1 MFPKTATGRNMFAIV
16 ATGVA
21 TTVATAGIL
30 LYLAYHEVRDR
41 SIAEMTNAAATSA
54 ANVETR
60 FEALKTLS
68 FNMRSFLVSAIQ
80 ADAPSRDV
88 ADGFLRQLLI
98 DTPAALGVSTGWEPN
113 AFDGKDADYK
123 GKPGHD
129 ASGRY
134 VPYFAR
140 SGDAILH
147 DPLVD
152 YDKPGP
158 GDYYQVPKQTGRD
171 FFTEPYQY
179 AIDGKNVLMT
189 SFMVPLMNDGRFV
202 GVTGVDTALDS
213 LNKDLSSLK
222 PLGAG
227 FVALISQGGSIV
239 AYPDPA
245 LLGKSLKESG
255 LDAGAWEQAIAH
267 PGEPVDMAGADG
279 VQTVAVAVPVNIIPG
294 TTWYTVVSVPIP
306 ALFAGLKSLAMT
318 SLIVVG
324 IATGLLI
331 AVATALANRFRNRLA
346 KVIAATTSIAAGRVD
361 ADLPDTRSQDEIG
374 DMARSLEVLRDSTMA
389 RMRLEQEAA
398 ANRSLSED
406 ERQRKAEADR
416 IRAADMA
423 QATMGLGEGL
433 KHLADGDLTF
443 QLAEPFAADFETL
456 RADFNAAVTQLS
468 ETLRAVAE
476 ATDAI
481 DTGSREVSSS
491 ADDLSRRTEQQAAS
505 LEETAAALDQITV
518 NVANS
523 SKRADEA
530 RKVALLAN
538 DSAAQSGRVVGDAV
552 NAMQKIEASSNQVS
566 NIIGVIDEIAFQT
579 NLLALNAGVEAARA
593 GEAGKG
599 FAVVAQEV
607 RELAQRSAKAAKDI
621 KDLIRNSSNEVQNG
635 VKLVSDTG
643 EALKMIEGYII
654 TVNQHMASIATSAGE
669 QSVGLAEVNTA
680 VNQMDQVTQQNA
692 AMVEETSAAG
702 ATLAT
707 ESSRLR
713 ELVSQFQLGS
723 TLHRTASLMAASS
736 AQKPARRPA
745 ERTVSSPARKQGAS
759 VTRAAVGNA
768 AVQESW
774 EEF

>member
-1 MFPKTATGRNMFAIV
+1 MLPKTATGRNMFAIV

-30 LYLAYHEVRDR
+30 LYLAYHEVRNR
-41 SIAEMTNAAATSA
+41 SISEMTNAAATSA

-60 FEALKTLS
+60 FGALKTLS
-68 FNMRSFLVSAIQ
+68 FNMRSYLVSATQ
-80 ADAPSRDV
+80 AGTSSRSAADA
-88 ADGFLRQLLI
+88 FLRQILT
-98 DTPAALGVSTGWEPN
+98 DNPAAIGVSTGWEPN
-113 AFDGKDADYK
+113 AFDGKDADFK

-129 ASGRY
+129 ATGRY

-140 SGDAILH
+140 SGDTIVH
-147 DPLVD
+147 DPLID
-152 YDKPGP
+152 YDKPGA
-158 GDYYQVPKQTGRD
+158 GDYYQVPKQTGKD
-171 FFTEPYQY
+171 LFTEPYLY
-179 AIDGKNVLMT
+179 AINGKEVLMT
-189 SFMVPLMNDGRFV
+189 SFMVPVLKDGKFI

-213 LNKDLSSLK
+213 LSKDLASLK

-239 AYPDPA
+239 AYPDA
-245 LLGKSLKESG
+245 SLLGKSLKDSG
-255 LDAGAWEQAIAH
+255 LDVEAWNKVIGNQ
-267 PGEPVDMAGADG
+267 GEPVTLVNADG
-279 VQTVAVAVPVNIIPG
+279 SQNLAVAVPVNIIPG

-306 ALFAGLKSLAMT
+306 ALFAGLKSLAIT

-324 IATGLLI
+324 IATILLI
-331 AVATALANRFRNRLA
+331 AVATFLANRFRTRLG
-346 KVIAATTSIAAGRVD
+346 KVIAATTAIAAGRMD
-361 ADLPDTRSQDEIG
+361 ADLPDTARQDEIG
-374 DMARSLEVLRDSTMA
+374 DMARALEVLRDSNLA
-389 RMRLEQEAA
+389 RIRLEQEAA
-398 ANRSLSED
+398 ANRSLSEE

-416 IRAADMA
+416 RRAADMA
-423 QATMGLGEGL
+423 QATVGLGKGL

-443 QLAEPFAADFETL
+443 RLAEPFATDFETL

-468 ETLRAVAE
+468 ETLRAVSL

-481 DTGSREVSSS
+481 DSGSREVSSG
-491 ADDLSRRTEQQAAS
+491 ADDLSKRTEQQAAS

-518 NVANS
+518 NVGNS

-530 RKVALLAN
+530 RKVAAIAN
-538 DSAAQSGRVVGDAV
+538 ESAAQSGRVVAHAV
-552 NAMQKIEASSNQVS
+552 DAMQKIEESSNQIS
-566 NIIGVIDEIAFQT
+566 SIIGVIDEIAFQT

-621 KDLIRNSSNEVQNG
+621 KELIRNSSVEVQNG
-635 VKLVSDTG
+635 VRLVSETG
-643 EALKMIEGYII
+643 DALKTIEGYIV
-654 TVNQHMASIATSAGE
+654 TVNQHMDSIATSARE

-713 ELVSQFQLGS
+713 QLISQFRLAGALRQ
-723 TLHRTASLMAASS
+723 TASVMAATPSHQPI
-736 AQKPARRPA
+736 A
-745 ERTVSSPARKQGAS
+745 SPARKLSGKVAK
-759 VTRAAVGNA
+759 AFVGNA
-768 AVQESW
+768 AVKESW